1 MKVFVYYNL
10 HKKLWSVKALDGPNK
25 GRVVRHANAVCLA
38 NAIPKVSRAGRLRVL
53 LERCKNVHAGITGE
67 LLASTLETDDLGTY
81 DDWATVTY
89 NPYLYETFVY
99 TKDKKEYTGSKKCIM
114 IGREVFTK

>member
-10 HKKLWSVKALDGPNK
+10 HKKLWSVKALEGPNK
-25 GRVVRHANAVCLA
+25 GRVLHHAHAVCLA
-38 NAIPKVSRAGRLRVL
+38 NARPKVSRAGRLRVL
-53 LERCKNVHAGITGE
+53 KERCKNVHAGIVADLVAWTR
-67 LLASTLETDDLGTY
+67 ETNGADNY
-81 DDWATVTY
+81 ADWRTVTY

-99 TKDKKEYTGSKKCIM
+99 TKDKKEYTGSEQCVM